1 MGSIRRIVVTLES
14 VLESVDLAEG
24 VTLSISEAV
33 GFDEE
38 DRHKIGMAVRE
49 GVINAL
55 TYGNQ
60 MAPDKK
66 VQLTLALKSDRMVI
80 QVLDQG
86 AGFDLSEVPDPLAE
100 ENLLKASGRGILLMR
115 SFMDEFN
122 VSRAP
127 QGGAELFMAKL
138 YPANSPAASSGG

>member
-1 MGSIRRIVVTLES
+1 MATTRRIVVTLES

-24 VTLSISEAV
+24 VTLSISEAI

-60 MAPDKK
+60 MSPEKK
-66 VQLTLALKSDRMVI
+66 VRLTLALQPDRLQI
-80 QVLDQG
+80 QVLDEG

-122 VSRAP
+122 VTRAP
-127 QGGAELFMAKL
+127 EGGAELSMAKL
-138 YPANSPAASSGG
+138 YPADNSAGPGR

>member
-1 MGSIRRIVVTLES
+1 MATTRRIVVTLES

-60 MAPDKK
+60 MSPEKK
-66 VQLTLALKSDRMVI
+66 VRLTLALTPDRMVI

-122 VSRAP
+122 VVRAP
-127 QGGAELFMAKL
+127 EGGAELLMAKL
-138 YPANSPAASSGG
+138 YPAGSPAGTGG